1 MFSQKLESL
10 LMVSLEAT
18 RNERETFDDLS
29 AGVDSEN
36 DTWEIVVK
44 YNSQSEDIFVNTITT
59 SYPGTLVYPLL
70 CNYSVIVTSR
80 ENVNLIAAEPIIE
93 YVEKPKILYF
103 DLINE
108 KRESCVTGV
117 TGGTALMLP
126 SLSGRGVAVAVIDTG
141 INVDDPAFK
150 NPDGSTRILRMWD
163 QNTDMYYDSDSI
175 NEEIAK
181 RNNPVLFED
190 NFPGRRDAGSDSQSA
205 TGLFEDILRHG
216 INVCK
221 IACGNDGVAYGASII
236 FVKIKR
242 SMGGFSTTTDMM
254 RAVDYCIRTAASLS
268 MPVALN
274 ISFGN
279 NYGPHLSDDIQTS
292 YINDVS
298 GVWKCNICVGSGNEG
313 EGAIHTQGDIG
324 TGESMEFELAVRE
337 YETGISFAVWRSG
350 LDRMDIKV
358 VSPEGFSYII
368 PDNASVINR
377 GKLGDVEIIA
387 FNGQPKPFSSAMEVF
402 IGLIPVNDYVTPG
415 LWKLIITGN
424 NIKNGHIDMWL
435 PTTVTLNSGTGFLKP
450 SSGLTYTIPSTA
462 ERVITVGAY
471 DSLRNVVSTFS
482 GRGYLSRTGYDV
494 RVKPDLIAPGE
505 NVMINDTT
513 VVSGTSFAVP
523 FCTGAAALLMEWGI
537 VRGNDPYMYGDKLKT
552 YLQRGAKPIEGL
564 DAPSSSQGWG
574 RLCLRN
580 SLPIDGM

>member
-18 RNERETFDDLS
+18 RNERETFSDLS
-29 AGVDSEN
+29 AGVDSDN

-44 YNSQSEDIFVNTITT
+44 YNAQSEDIFVNTITST
-59 SYPGTLVYPLL
+59 YPGTKVYPLL
-70 CNYSVIVTSR
+70 CNYSVIVAGR
-80 ENVNLIAAEPIIE
+80 EDVNLIAANPIIE
-93 YVEKPKILYF
+93 YVEKPKILYY

-108 KRESCVTGV
+108 KRESCVIGV
-117 TGGTALMLP
+117 AGDTALVLSP
-126 SLSGRGVAVAVIDTG
+126 LSGRGVAVAVIDTG
-141 INVDDPAFK
+141 INVDDSEFK
-150 NPDGSTRILRMWD
+150 NPDGSTRILRLWD
-163 QNTDMYYDSDSI
+163 QNADIYYDSAAI

-181 RNNPVLFED
+181 KNNPALYEE
-190 NFPGRRDAGSDSQSA
+190 NFPGRRNSESERRTIS
-205 TGLFEDILRHG
+205 GLFEDIQRHG

-221 IACGNDGVAYGASII
+221 IACGNNGVAYGASII
-236 FVKIKR
+236 FVKLKR
-242 SMGGFSTTTDMM
+242 LVGGFSTTTDMM
-254 RAVDYCIRTAASLS
+254 RAIDYCIRTAASLS

-313 EGAIHTQGDIG
+313 EGAIHTQGDIE

-337 YETGISFAVWRSG
+337 YETDISFAIWRSG
-350 LDRMDIKV
+350 LDSLSIKA
-358 VSPEGFSYII
+358 VSPEGIAYDI
-368 PDNASVINR
+368 PDNSSVINR
-377 GKLGDVEIIA
+377 GNLGGVDIIA
-387 FNGQPKPFSSAMEVF
+387 FNGQPKPFSSAMELF
-402 IGLIPVNDYVTPG
+402 IGLIPVSDYVTPG
-415 LWKLIITGN
+415 LWKFIVTGN
-424 NIKNGHIDMWL
+424 NIRNGHIDMWL

-471 DSLRNVVSTFS
+471 DSLRNIVSTFS

-505 NVMINDTT
+505 NVVINDTT

-552 YLQRGAKPIEGL
+552 YLQRGARPIEGL
-564 DAPSSSQGWG
+564 EVPSSSQGWG

-580 SLPIDGM
+580 SVPIDVM